1 MTLHRGNPKDTT
13 RKLLELINEFA
24 NAAECKINIQKSFI
38 FLYANNE
45 LSEREKRRQLM
56 TFTITPERIRYLGIN
71 LSKEVKDLYL
81 ENHKALMKETEEDK
95 TDAKIYHVLGFK
107 ELILLK

>member
-1 MTLHRGNPKDTT
+1 
-13 RKLLELINEFA
+13 
-24 NAAECKINIQKSFI
+24 
-38 FLYANNE
+38 
-45 LSEREKRRQLM
+45 M

-107 ELILLK
+107 ELILLKWPNYPKAIYRFNTILMKIPVTFFTELD